1 MRSPTHS
8 LSRPESQTD
17 KATSPPPEQ
26 PHALAYWR
34 LLSILRSHRLDQGT
48 LPVASDR
55 QKASPCNASPQQTT
69 DFLVMAGGGAP
80 DYNEIAL
87 EKNVLYFQR
96 TLRTL
101 GFDPAEAR
109 LFFANGN
116 DGQATIRYL
125 DAQRQERFKVPEIP
139 NLQGAATLSN
149 FQNWLQQKLSQGD
162 RRPTFFYFTGHGQRN
177 PENADN
183 NAMILWGEDLLSVQD
198 FTSALDQLPAVV
210 PVVTMMSQCYSG
222 SFANMIY
229 EGGNPRRPVAPH
241 TRCGFFATIQTRPS
255 VGCTPEVNE
264 ADYEDYSSSFF
275 AGLSGQSRTGQP
287 VASADYNQDGRVA
300 YAEAHAF
307 AKIDEQT
314 SDLPLS
320 TLEAWLQRQTDEA
333 DYNQIFNQPIAQWSE
348 IARPERK
355 AVVTGLG
362 EQLKFDLRRSLNDNL
377 SFLQPTALEQK
388 VAEAYIIRLGMEL
401 VNIAVEQQIHSA
413 GNAETITVLDRLM
426 ECEAGSWQ

>member
-1 MRSPTHS
+1 
-8 LSRPESQTD
+8 L
-17 KATSPPPEQ
+17 
-26 PHALAYWR
+26 
-34 LLSILRSHRLDQGT
+34 
-48 LPVASDR
+48 
-55 QKASPCNASPQQTT
+55 
-69 DFLVMAGGGAP
+69 
-80 DYNEIAL
+80 
-87 EKNVLYFQR
+87 
-96 TLRTL
+96 
-101 GFDPAEAR
+101 DPAAAR

-149 FQNWLQQKLSQGD
+149 FQNWLQQKLRQGD

-177 PENADN
+177 LENADN

-222 SFANMIY
+222 SFANIIY
-229 EGGNPRRPVAPH
+229 EGGNPRRPVALH

-320 TLEAWLQRQTDEA
+320 TLEAWLQRQSDEA

-377 SFLQPTALEQK
+377 SFLQPTALEQE